1 MTETRIPV
9 QDIDFEGHRARVEAI
24 YDADGNGR
32 YKFVRFELMERKR
45 PGRKPGKRRGRKP
58 GPKPGSKRRRVAAR
72 AKETE

>member
-32 YKFVRFELMERKR
+32 YNFVRFELMERKR

-72 AKETE
+72 AKATE